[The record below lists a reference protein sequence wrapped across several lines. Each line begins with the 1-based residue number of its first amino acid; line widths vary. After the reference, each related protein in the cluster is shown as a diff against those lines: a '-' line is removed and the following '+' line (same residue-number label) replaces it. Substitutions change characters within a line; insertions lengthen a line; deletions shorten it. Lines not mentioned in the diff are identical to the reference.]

1 MFKFLT
7 GKKSRVFDE
16 SLQVFSL
23 MHQVKKPID
32 GFSSS
37 LICLN
42 LHVVTKRKIST
53 VKVPNLIENT
63 LLKKQKHVCLMRCHS
78 QNNHFTAV
86 MYHSRL

>member
-53 VKVPNLIENT
+53 VKVPNLTDNT
-63 LLKKQKHVCLMRCHS
+63 LLKKQKHVCLMR
-78 QNNHFTAV
+78 
-86 MYHSRL
+86 